1 MGTAQRKTTVKALK
15 SIVLGLLL
23 SLVAMEAAAKPL
35 IYMPFDK
42 DSSWYCV
49 QAPGGSYSHTGNLQ
63 YSYDFNKG
71 GGANNTSNPA
81 FGQWVYSPVRGEV
94 VKVVNNLTDF
104 QYNDANHGSLN
115 NSGYGN
121 EVIIKAYKASSSYSD
136 YYVRMLHF
144 KKGSVKVKVGD
155 KVEIGST
162 IAQIG
167 QTGFSS
173 GPHLHL
179 HVSTSSSASVS
190 VPFDFIEGP
199 VKQGKWVKSDI
210 TPLSNAMDNNGSIA
224 AGSHISYSST
234 VASGGCWSSST
245 GVPTYTGS
253 EYKVCNSTG
262 APFKWKFKL
271 SEPGYFMVMARST
284 AHANRDHRALY
295 RIAGK
300 QHFLD
305 QREYVEDGWRVVGF
319 ATFNT
324 PQFTYEISVE
334 STTPNTY
341 VVADAI
347 DLIRI
352 W

>member
-1 MGTAQRKTTVKALK
+1 MKTLRN
-15 SIVLGLLL
+15 IVLGLLL
-23 SLVAMEAAAKPL
+23 SLVAMQATAKPL

-63 YSYDFNKG
+63 YSYDFNQG
-71 GGANNTSNPA
+71 GGANSTANPA

-94 VKVVNNLTDF
+94 VKVVNNITDF

-115 NSGYGN
+115 NSGWGN
-121 EVIIKAYKASSSYSD
+121 EVIIKAYKASTGYSD

-144 KKGSVKVKVGD
+144 KKGSVQVKVGD

-179 HVSTSSSASVS
+179 HVSTSSSGSVS

-199 VKQGKWVKSDI
+199 VKQGQWVKSDI
-210 TPLSNAMDNNGSIA
+210 TPLSNAMDNDGSIA
-224 AGSHISYSST
+224 VGSHFSYSST
-234 VASGGCWSSST
+234 IGSPSYWSPST

-253 EYKVCNSTG
+253 EYKVCNTTG
-262 APFKWKFKL
+262 VPFKWKFKL
-271 SEPGYFMVMARST
+271 SQPGYFMVMVRYT

-295 RIAGK
+295 RMASK
-300 QHFLD
+300 QYFVD
-305 QREYVEDGWRVVGF
+305 QSEYHENGWRFLGF
-319 ATFNT
+319 ANFSMAN
-324 PQFTYEISVE
+324 FTYQISVE